1 MSNLCGKWAEERDLG
16 GKTLEKLLG
25 HWFCVHRTRRKTWRQ
40 VPCITWAAWKY
51 GETVRKLDLLF
62 SLREREG
69 VWRCEA
75 RWGSG
80 SKTRAGSQS
89 LFDLKTPVFLF
100 PLSIYLVHLDWIFW
114 GTGCWAQNHP
124 WFIHVSFLAA
134 PLNMS
139 SALCIVTS
147 ERTFRLLFPGTLGHY
162 WSRQCCHVSQYDA
175 LHTSTRVLAM
185 VGTQLI
191 SATIFEKAN

>member
-1 MSNLCGKWAEERDLG
+1 MSNYVRSRREGLR

-25 HWFCVHRTRRKTWRQ
+25 HWVCMHRTRRKTWRR
-40 VPCITWAAWKY
+40 VPCMTWAAWSM
-51 GETVRKLDLLF
+51 ENLPSKLDLLF
-62 SLREREG
+62 SLREREWA
-69 VWRCEA
+69 WRCEA

-80 SKTRAGSQS
+80 AKTRAGSQS
-89 LFDLKTPVFLF
+89 LFDPQTPVFSF

-139 SALCIVTS
+139 PALCIVTS
-147 ERTFRLLFPGTLGHY
+147 ERIFCLLLPRTLGHY
-162 WSRQCCHVSQYDA
+162 WSRQCCHVSQYGA
-175 LHTSTRVLAM
+175 LHTSMRVLAM
-185 VGTQLI
+185 VGIQLI